1 MGKKSGMSKGKK
13 GGGGKGRSISNVKKT
28 NIKRNKLAKSGK
40 MKPMGSKPKF
50 VEGGTCRTH
59 IYIFTYLGFFGNS
72 FN

>member
-13 GGGGKGRSISNVKKT
+13 GGGGKGRSISNVKRT

-50 VEGGTCRTH
+50 VEGGTHTDTLENYH
-59 IYIFTYLGFFGNS
+59 ALL
-72 FN
+72 

>member
-1 MGKKSGMSKGKK
+1 MGKKSGMGKGKK

-50 VEGGTCRTH
+50 VEGGTH
-59 IYIFTYLGFFGNS
+59 IHMYLPT
-72 FN
+72 